1 MLGLGS
7 SLAKGAV
14 TILSYIKDNLKI
26 YFDFKS
32 TDAKP
37 LQYVGTG
44 SVYFDG
50 SNDVVTI
57 TDHNDFSF
65 GDSSSDQ
72 GFSISVWVKMSDTGN
87 FNITQF
93 L

>member
-32 TDAKP
+32 DRAKT
-37 LQYVGTG
+37 LEFVGTG
-44 SVYFDG
+44 SASFDG
-50 SNDVVTI
+50 TNDYI
-57 TDHNDFSF
+57 TYNDADTKSALQGIKTLTLMGWCRRLSTGGSF
-65 GDSSSDQ
+65 INKGAY
-72 GFSISVWVKMSDTGN
+72 
-87 FNITQF
+87 
-93 L
+93 

>member
-32 TDAKP
+32 SRAKT
-37 LQYVGTG
+37 LEFVGTG

-50 SNDVVTI
+50 SNDYITI
-57 TDHNDFSF
+57 TALNLTGAFSF
-65 GDSSSDQ
+65 A
-72 GFSISVWVKMSDTGN
+72 FWVKPDD
-87 FNITQF
+87 ITSYDA
-93 L
+93 LMGSSGD